1 MTDFRLATSGMH
13 TGDLNMRT
21 TLNRLSLNQKLAAAA
36 VIAFFMLLTRGSHVL
51 SAVSLPDASL
61 VLFLLGGLLLGRAAW
76 FVLFF
81 ILASVIDFGVAALDP
96 WQGFCLT
103 DGYWGLIPA
112 YGAMWLG
119 GRWLAKRGD
128 AFELLAYS
136 ATALI
141 TTLTAFVISTQT
153 YYLYSGRF
161 PNNGVLETMQYGWDY
176 LAAYVG
182 YSAMYF
188 ALAWIAAHGMRQ
200 FKRIA
205 PAQA

>member
-1 MTDFRLATSGMH
+1 
-13 TGDLNMRT
+13 MRT

-128 AFELLAYS
+128 AFAPLTYAVV
-136 ATALI
+136 ALT
-141 TTLTAFVISTQT
+141 TTLIAFVISTQT

-176 LAAYVG
+176 LPAYLG
-182 YSAMYF
+182 YTALYF
-188 ALAWIAAHGMRQ
+188 VLVWVAVRVMRQ
-200 FKRIA
+200 LNLVS

>member
-128 AFELLAYS
+128 AFEPLAYS

-176 LAAYVG
+176 LPGYLG

-188 ALAWIAAHGMRQ
+188 VLVWIAARVMRQ

>member
-1 MTDFRLATSGMH
+1 MNLA
-13 TGDLNMRT
+13 LNK
-21 TLNRLSLNQKLAAAA
+21 LSMAQKLAVAA

-119 GRWLAKRGD
+119 GRWLAKRID
-128 AFELLAYS
+128 AFEPLAYS

-176 LAAYVG
+176 LPGYLG

-188 ALAWIAAHGMRQ
+188 VLVWIAARIMRQ

>member
-1 MTDFRLATSGMH
+1 MNLA
-13 TGDLNMRT
+13 LNK
-21 TLNRLSLNQKLAAAA
+21 LSLAQKLAVAA

-119 GRWLAKRGD
+119 GRWLAKQGD
-128 AFELLAYS
+128 AFAPLAYS

-176 LAAYVG
+176 LPGYLG

-188 ALAWIAAHGMRQ
+188 VLVWIAACIMRQ